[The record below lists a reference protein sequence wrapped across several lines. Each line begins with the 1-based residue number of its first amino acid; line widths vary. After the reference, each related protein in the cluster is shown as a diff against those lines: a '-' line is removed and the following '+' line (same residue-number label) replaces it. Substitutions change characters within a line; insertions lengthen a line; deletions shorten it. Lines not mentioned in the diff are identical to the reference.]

1 MRIEEQRIG
10 TQEAAEHAADLIED
24 ATCLLAQAR
33 ELLKSNPDLAIRMIA
48 DSQALLGQAW
58 ALQERIRRLM
68 TEARLGRD

>member
-1 MRIEEQRIG
+1 MI
-10 TQEAAEHAADLIED
+10 QE

-33 ELLKSNPDLAIRMIA
+33 ELVTSNPDLAIRMIA

-58 ALQERIRRLM
+58 ALQERIRRFM